1 MGTAA
6 AETGV
11 SAAPAAPVAGITAD
25 ITADITAGHVRAA
38 MAATMRAAAITTA
51 GAGRRRPMPVEG
63 EAARVATCR

>member
-11 SAAPAAPVAGITAD
+11 SAAPAAPVAGITA
-25 ITADITAGHVRAA
+25 GHVRAA
-38 MAATMRAAAITTA
+38 MAATMRAAAIATA
-51 GAGRRRPMPVEG
+51 GAGRRRPMPVAG

>member
-11 SAAPAAPVAGITAD
+11 SAAPAAPEAG

-38 MAATMRAAAITTA
+38 MAATMRAAAIATA